1 MAEQPP
7 SPQQQRWLVVER
19 PRISAAA
26 VLLLILIFMNAISL
40 FAAISYWS
48 RVQDLKDEISLLRS
62 EIRTLAGQIEV
73 LNEHVKIYRSIDKLI
88 ELYVKQMVI
97 KTYKE
102 LFPEMSEEE
111 IEKLLES
118 VISEETEKAT
128 EEEVSKTQEQGGMKV
143 VVKG

>member
-1 MAEQPP
+1 MYKRQ
-7 SPQQQRWLVVER
+7 
-19 PRISAAA
+19 
-26 VLLLILIFMNAISL
+26 
-40 FAAISYWS
+40 
-48 RVQDLKDEISLLRS
+48 
-62 EIRTLAGQIEV
+62 
-73 LNEHVKIYRSIDKLI
+73 IYRSIDKLI